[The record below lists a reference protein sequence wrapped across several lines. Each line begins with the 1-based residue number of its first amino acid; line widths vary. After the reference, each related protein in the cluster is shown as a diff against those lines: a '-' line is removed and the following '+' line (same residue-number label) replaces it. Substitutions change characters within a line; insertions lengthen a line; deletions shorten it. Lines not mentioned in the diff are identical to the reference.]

1 MDCREVA
8 ELAPLYLTGEIDA
21 ARAAAMDAHLQSCP
35 PCLRELERL
44 ARSDLRFRDAVLSGK
59 LRPTQVIQRVRERI
73 ANGSGSTS
81 LRRSLLRTPLRRVA
95 AFAGSAVALVV
106 LAAGFWLGRA
116 PRPAEVCSDA
126 ANDHRTEVVNSE
138 PRQWLS
144 DHAKIATL
152 ALRQGISS
160 ATVPTQV
167 LGDYRLARGR
177 LCFLDRHIFLHLVY
191 SNGRQEVSLYLRSRD
206 GLLQGSSFPNAGQEI
221 PVARAGADRAHVA
234 SFETPSLTAVVVASE
249 SSGAALQFAQ
259 AVSTKL

>member
-1 MDCREVA
+1 M
-8 ELAPLYLTGEIDA
+8 
-21 ARAAAMDAHLQSCP
+21 
-35 PCLRELERL
+35 
-44 ARSDLRFRDAVLSGK
+44 
-59 LRPTQVIQRVRERI
+59 
-73 ANGSGSTS
+73 
-81 LRRSLLRTPLRRVA
+81 
-95 AFAGSAVALVV
+95 V

-116 PRPAEVCSDA
+116 PRLAEVCSDA

-144 DHAKIATL
+144 DPAKIAML
-152 ALRQGISS
+152 ALRQGIPST
-160 ATVPTQV
+160 TVPTQA

-206 GLLQGSSFPNAGQEI
+206 GLLQGSSFLNAGQEI

-234 SFETPSLTAVVVASE
+234 SFETPSLTAVVVASA